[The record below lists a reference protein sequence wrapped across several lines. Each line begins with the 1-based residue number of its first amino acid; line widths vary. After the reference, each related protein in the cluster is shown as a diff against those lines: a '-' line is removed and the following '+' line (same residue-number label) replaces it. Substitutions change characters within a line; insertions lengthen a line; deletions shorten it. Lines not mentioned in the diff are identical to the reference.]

1 MRAKGAPTLLL
12 NVMSG
17 NDSGRMKKCLSA
29 YVCLSV
35 CLSVHAT
42 INYTATA
49 THGLSLFFLA
59 LEWPPLIAATACL
72 RSTLLFSPKE
82 NKNGKV
88 HRPRCEGGGYSREKE
103 KKRKASNNKRSV
115 IDWY

>member
-1 MRAKGAPTLLL
+1 MPVGL
-12 NVMSG
+12 
-17 NDSGRMKKCLSA
+17 C
-29 YVCLSV
+29 VCLSV
-35 CLSVHAT
+35 CLSVHAI

-49 THGLSLFFLA
+49 THGLSFFFLA